1 MRRRQRL
8 SYPQNPL
15 FTEILT
21 FNAFPATVQLKEVTS
36 LFLKGMK
43 PISAEIK
50 YRNSTQITGLF
61 IGEAAASPS
70 DNSDFWGQG
79 GG

>member
-1 MRRRQRL
+1 MRSRQR
-8 SYPQNPL
+8 SYLQNPH

-61 IGEAAASPS
+61 IREAAASPS
-70 DNSDFWGQG
+70 DNSDFGGQG